1 MYFSTQAYADYD
13 NKAALQN
20 YVFSEYADFWTV
32 GYFVESYVMACYEP
46 RTSNPTLLT
55 PRPPSQW
62 STHLANSHV
71 I

>member
-32 GYFVESYVMACYEP
+32 GSFVESYVMA
-46 RTSNPTLLT
+46 
-55 PRPPSQW
+55 
-62 STHLANSHV
+62 
-71 I
+71 